1 MLNPAGRSTLW
12 RKWVVDGVLGP
23 TAFEQPGSE
32 DLGATKHSDYYAC
45 P

>member
-1 MLNPAGRSTLW
+1 MEKVGSGW
-12 RKWVVDGVLGP
+12 VLGP

-32 DLGATKHSDYYAC
+32 DLGATKHSDNYAC